1 MNELHAHTL
10 TGIDTVLEAEVV
22 EEFQAS
28 LNGQLLHQGDKG
40 YDEARQVWNRMID
53 RKPTLIARC
62 AGVADV
68 VNTVNFARTHNL
80 LVSVRGGGHS
90 VAGHAVCEKGLMID
104 LSLMKGIQVDTAKR
118 TVRAEAGLTWAEFD
132 RATQAFGLATTG
144 GTVSHTG
151 IAGLTLGGGFGW
163 LMGKYGLT
171 CDNLL
176 SVELVTADGQLRTAN
191 TTENP
196 DLFWA
201 IRGGGGNFGV
211 VTSFEFQLHPVG
223 PTVLG
228 GMLIYP
234 ITQAREVLHFYR
246 DYAQKTPEDLTA
258 FAALMTQPEGKPVV
272 AILVG
277 WFGFLEEGE
286 RQLEP
291 LRQFAQPLADTIQAI
306 SYCQLQSML
315 DDGAPSGWCRYWKT
329 GYFKEIS
336 DRFIDTAIDYAKRK
350 TSPLTAMFLSHLHG
364 AFARVPSKAT
374 AFGLRESQWDFDI
387 SAQWIEPSEADQH
400 IIWTRNFWQA
410 IEPFS
415 RGVYVNYLDADEGNI
430 RVRAAYGA
438 NYDRL
443 VAVKRKYDPNNFF
456 RHNNNI
462 PLTE

>member
-1 MNELHAHTL
+1 MNELHT
-10 TGIDTVLEAEVV
+10 TTITDTDTVLEASVV
-22 EEFQAS
+22 EEFKAS
-28 LNGQLLHQGDKG
+28 LRGQLLRQGDNG

-53 RKPTLIARC
+53 RKPALIARC

-68 VNTVNFARTHNL
+68 INGVNFARTHNL
-80 LVSVRGGGHS
+80 LVAVRGGGHS
-90 VAGHAVCEKGLMID
+90 VAGHAVCEDGLMID
-104 LSLMKGIQVDTAKR
+104 LSPMKGIRVDVATR

-132 RATQAFGLATTG
+132 LETQAFGLATTG

-176 SVELVTADGQLRTAN
+176 SVDLVTADGQFRTAN
-191 TTENP
+191 ATENP
-196 DLFWA
+196 ELFWA

-228 GMLIYP
+228 GMVLYP

-246 DYAQKTPEDLTA
+246 DYAPNTPEDLTT
-258 FAALMTQPEGKPVV
+258 FAALMTQPDGNPVV

-277 WFGFLEEGE
+277 WFGSLEKGE
-286 RQLEP
+286 QQLKP
-291 LRQFAQPLADTIQAI
+291 LRQFGQPLADTVKPI

-315 DDGAPSGWCRYWKT
+315 DDGAPFGWYRYWKS
-329 GYFKEIS
+329 GYFKELS
-336 DRFIDTAIDYAKRK
+336 DEFIDTVIDYAEKK

-364 AFARVPSKAT
+364 AFARVSPEAM

-387 SAQWIEPSEADQH
+387 TAQWTEPTEADQH
-400 IIWTRNFWQA
+400 IAWTRDCWQA
-410 IEPFS
+410 VKPFS
-415 RGVYVNYLDADEGNI
+415 RGVYVNYLDSDDGRS

-438 NYDRL
+438 NYNRL

-456 RHNNNI
+456 RHNKNI

>member
-1 MNELHAHTL
+1 MKELHAKTIFG
-10 TGIDTVLEAEVV
+10 TDTVLGASIVAEL
-22 EEFQAS
+22 QGS
-28 LNGQLLHQGDKG
+28 LRGKLLRQGDNS

-53 RKPTLIARC
+53 RKPALIVRC
-62 AGVADV
+62 VGVADV
-68 VNTVNFARTHNL
+68 VKAVNFARTNNL

-90 VAGHAVCEKGLMID
+90 VAGHAVCEEGLMID
-104 LSLMKGIQVDTAKR
+104 LSPMKGIRVDAAKR
-118 TVRAEAGLTWAEFD
+118 RVCAEAGLTWAEFD
-132 RATQAFGLATTG
+132 RETQNFGLATTG

-176 SVELVTADGQLRTAN
+176 SVELVTAEGQLWTAN
-191 TTENP
+191 ATENP
-196 DLFWA
+196 ELFWA
-201 IRGGGGNFGV
+201 VRGGGGNFGV

-228 GMLIYP
+228 GMVLYP
-234 ITQAREVLHFYR
+234 LEQAREVLHFYR
-246 DYAQKTPEDLTA
+246 DYAGKTPEDLTT
-258 FAALMTQPEGKPVV
+258 FAALMTQPDGNSVV

-277 WFGFLEEGE
+277 WFGSLEEGLE
-286 RQLEP
+286 QLKP
-291 LRQFAQPLADTIQAI
+291 LRQFGQPLADTVKQM

-315 DDGAPSGWCRYWKT
+315 DDGAPFGWCRYWKT

-336 DRFIDTAIDYAKRK
+336 DKLIETVLDYAERK
-350 TSPLTAMFLSHLHG
+350 TSPLTAMFFSHLHG
-364 AFARVPSKAT
+364 AFARVSPEAT

-387 SAQWIEPSEADQH
+387 STQWTEPTEADKH
-400 IIWTRNFWQA
+400 ITWTRNFWKA

-415 RGVYVNYLDADEGNI
+415 QGVYVNYLDTDEGNS
-430 RVRAAYGA
+430 RVRAAYGG

-443 VAVKRKYDPNNFF
+443 VAVKRKHDPHNLF

-462 PLTE
+462 PLTK